1 MLRNERS
8 FSRAMVTREVRN
20 NYAVIQ
26 KKTSEFILLQQTK
39 YAETFTIKI
48 LVGPLRKPEILNVE
62 DKQTKFERSNGDL
75 GRVSEYYAND
85 H

>member
-20 NYAVIQ
+20 NDAVIQ

-39 YAETFTIKI
+39 YAKTFTIKI
-48 LVGPLRKPEILNVE
+48 LVGPLKILYE
-62 DKQTKFERSNGDL
+62 SF
-75 GRVSEYYAND
+75 
-85 H
+85 